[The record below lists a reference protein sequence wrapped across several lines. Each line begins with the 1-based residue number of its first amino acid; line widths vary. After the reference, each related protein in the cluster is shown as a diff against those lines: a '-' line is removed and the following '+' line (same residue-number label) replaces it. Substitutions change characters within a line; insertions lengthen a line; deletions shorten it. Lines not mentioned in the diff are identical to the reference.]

1 MAAGSWIPKQQPQK
15 RSWNSLY
22 LLVHCDRHLSVV
34 KIMARSTGKQS
45 QWGRV
50 HMMVDSDIYHQES
63 AVEPLLEAVK

>member
-1 MAAGSWIPKQQPQK
+1 
-15 RSWNSLY
+15 
-22 LLVHCDRHLSVV
+22 
-34 KIMARSTGKQS
+34 MARSTGKQS